1 MHKTVQVSGRFFNL
15 LTHVIIAVEVKY
27 VGDEIEGILVVLN
40 IHVDASKVESVGKV
54 VFIDLAIVFVSTWR
68 NELRR
73 KMLVAIRT

>member
-54 VFIDLAIVFVSTWR
+54 VFIDLAIVFVST
-68 NELRR
+68 
-73 KMLVAIRT
+73 